1 MHGESVTA
9 VAQRG
14 CPQGGV
20 LSPLIWNLVMNGL
33 LGKLRRQ
40 VPSLLIQGFA
50 DDLVIAQ
57 ECQAPEIVSERL
69 KQGLLIAGRWCSSN
83 GLKLNPSKT
92 EVVVFTR
99 KHGIKVSPILID
111 GKQLNVVDKARYL
124 GAIIDSNLC

>member
-1 MHGESVTA
+1 MLRNRTLLTNMYGESVTA

-33 LGKLRRQ
+33 LGKLRVQ

-69 KQGLLIAGRWCSSN
+69 
-83 GLKLNPSKT
+83 
-92 EVVVFTR
+92 
-99 KHGIKVSPILID
+99 
-111 GKQLNVVDKARYL
+111 
-124 GAIIDSNLC
+124 